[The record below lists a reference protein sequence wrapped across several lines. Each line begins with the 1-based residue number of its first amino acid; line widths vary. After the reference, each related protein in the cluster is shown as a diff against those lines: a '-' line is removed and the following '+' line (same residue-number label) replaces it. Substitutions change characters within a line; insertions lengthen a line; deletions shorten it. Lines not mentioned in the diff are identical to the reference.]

1 MTCRRFLIVSGH
13 RPATRR
19 PAGRTHRGGLGRRAG
34 ADVAH
39 VKSGKLRPVAVGT
52 LARLP
57 LLPDVPTVAAQGYP
71 GFETSQWYGL
81 QAPAGTPDAIVR
93 RLADEAGKALRAS
106 SVTERFASEVVRR
119 AGIKPD

>member
-1 MTCRRFLIVSGH
+1 
-13 RPATRR
+13 
-19 PAGRTHRGGLGRRAG
+19 
-34 ADVAH
+34 VAH
-39 VKSGKLRPVAVGT
+39 VKSGKRRPVAVGT

>member
-1 MTCRRFLIVSGH
+1 
-13 RPATRR
+13 
-19 PAGRTHRGGLGRRAG
+19 
-34 ADVAH
+34 VAH
-39 VKSGKLRPVAVGT
+39 VKSGKRRPVAVGT

-71 GFETSQWYGL
+71 GFETSQWY
-81 QAPAGTPDAIVR
+81 
-93 RLADEAGKALRAS
+93 ALRAS

>member
-1 MTCRRFLIVSGH
+1 VTCRRFLIVSGH

>member
-1 MTCRRFLIVSGH
+1 
-13 RPATRR
+13 
-19 PAGRTHRGGLGRRAG
+19 
-34 ADVAH
+34 
-39 VKSGKLRPVAVGT
+39 VKSGKRRPVAVGT